1 MTTAVTAATVV
12 ARLREGAERF
22 PTGRSDGNSVSVTA
36 NSWVGQTVDEK
47 RLSLAS
53 PVP

>member
-1 MTTAVTAATVV
+1 MATAVTTATVV

-22 PTGRSDGNSVSVTA
+22 PTGGSDGNSASLTA
-36 NSWVGQTVDEK
+36 NTWVGQTVDEE

-53 PVP
+53 PAP

>member
-1 MTTAVTAATVV
+1 MATAVTAATVV

-22 PTGRSDGNSVSVTA
+22 PTGGSDGNSASLTA
-36 NSWVGQTVDEK
+36 NTWVSQTVDEE

-53 PVP
+53 PAP